1 MTAHEHIDQ
10 EELTL
15 YALQFLSDSESGE
28 IRQHLETCTGC
39 NDAASLIRGDLAALA
54 LTADLHSPPSSA
66 RQRLMTQVA
75 RERKVVSI
83 DRPVFEES
91 SPLSNRLLIDDSSVP
106 ERGSGVKVL
115 PWLSWA
121 GWAVAACL
129 TVAAV
134 DLYKDR
140 DDLRADVARQAGQMA
155 SLSVDAERGRTMLNA
170 LTDPAA
176 VRVVLNQTPTT
187 KAVPQGRASYLS
199 EKGSLLF
206 TASNLEPLQP
216 YKTYELWLIPADGRG
231 PIPAGT
237 FQPDERGYA
246 TVIMP
251 EIPKGV
257 VAKAFGVTIE
267 DEGGS
272 KQPTLPI
279 ILSGA

>member
-1 MTAHEHIDQ
+1 MNAHEHIDQ

-15 YALQFLSDSESGE
+15 YALQFLPDKEAAE
-28 IRQHLETCTGC
+28 IREHLDRCTGC
-39 NDAASLIRGDLAALA
+39 NDAVALIRGDLAALA
-54 LTADLHSPPSSA
+54 LTADLHSPPSSS

-75 RERKVVSI
+75 RERKIVPI
-83 DRPVFEES
+83 DQVVFEES
-91 SPLSNRLLIDDSSVP
+91 SPLGNRLLIDDSSVP
-106 ERGSGVKVL
+106 ERGSAVRVL

-129 TVAAV
+129 TIAAV
-134 DLYKDR
+134 NLYKDR
-140 DDLRADVARQAGQMA
+140 DDLRSDVARQAGQMA
-155 SLSVDAERGRTMLNA
+155 SLSVDAEKGRMLVSA

-176 VRVVLNQTPTT
+176 LRIVLSQTPT
-187 KAVPQGRASYLS
+187 KPVPQGRASYQP
-199 EKGSLLF
+199 EKGSLIF

-216 YKTYELWLIPADGRG
+216 YKTYELWLIPADGRD

-237 FQPDERGYA
+237 FQPDPRGYA

-251 EIPKGV
+251 DIPKGV

-272 KQPTLPI
+272 RQPTLPI